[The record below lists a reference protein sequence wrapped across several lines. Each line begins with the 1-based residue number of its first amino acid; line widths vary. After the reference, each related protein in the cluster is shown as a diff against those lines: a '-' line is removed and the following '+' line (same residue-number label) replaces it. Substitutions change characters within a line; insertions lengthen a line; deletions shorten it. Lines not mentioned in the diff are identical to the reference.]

1 MFYKELKG
9 LWYQD
14 KEKYMEEYNA
24 RFNGLSTIK
33 FRLDVHDS
41 TAFVVITP
49 EIALLIEKISALNTK
64 ISLAAKAFSPI
75 GLEMFFNHFLVD
87 EIKKTN
93 EIEGV
98 HSTRKEIEIIIKA
111 KDGDKEVTKNR
122 LFGLVSKYKALISGT
137 GNSIPLKDSKDLR
150 RLYDTLILPEIEP
163 DDIPDG
169 EIFRKESVSVYDSAQ
184 KAIHQGITPESKIIQ
199 AVEQL
204 LEIVNDDS
212 IGGLVKASVVQ
223 YFIGYIHP
231 FYDGNGRLGRFLSSY
246 LMSEILHPLV
256 AIRLAY
262 TIKNNLNGQNGYYK
276 TFEVCNNSK
285 NKGDITPFVIY
296 MLNMILLSEKN
307 IYDII
312 NDYLARSTYYSAK
325 LQTMLSEYKDNAK
338 FEVYSS
344 ICNILVQNVLFTSEY
359 LDYKTVAD
367 TLPDTEYI
375 VKARIKELFESGI
388 PIIFDKSGNKTIFRL
403 DYKELEDSE

>member
-1 MFYKELKG
+1 MSYKELKS

-14 KEKYMEEYNA
+14 KEKYAEEYNS

-33 FRLDVHDS
+33 FRLDVHNS

-49 EIALLIEKISALNTK
+49 EIALLMEKISALNTK
-64 ISLAAKAFSPI
+64 ISLLAERLPPI
-75 GLEMFFNHFLVD
+75 AMERFINNFLVD

-111 KDGDKEVTKNR
+111 KDGDNEVNKNR
-122 LFGLVSKYKALISGT
+122 LFGLASKYKALISRT
-137 GNSIPLKDSKDLR
+137 GNAIPLKDSKDLR
-150 RLYDTLILPEIEP
+150 RLYDTLILPEIKQ

-169 EIFRKESVSVYDSAQ
+169 EIFRKESVSVYNSAQ

-204 LEIVNDDS
+204 LEIVDDDS
-212 IGGLVKASVVQ
+212 LGGLIKAAVVQ

-256 AIRLAY
+256 SIRLSY
-262 TIKNNLNGQNGYYK
+262 TIKNNLNGQNGYYD
-276 TFEVCNNSK
+276 TFEACNNPK

-296 MLNMILLSEKN
+296 ILNMILMSEKN
-307 IYDII
+307 IYENI
-312 NDYLARSTYYSAK
+312 NTYIAKNTYYSAK
-325 LQTMLSEYKDNAK
+325 LHEILSEQKDNSK
-338 FEVYSS
+338 LDIYSR
-344 ICNILVQNVLFTSEY
+344 ICNILVQNVLFTAEY
-359 LDYKTVAD
+359 LDFKTIED
-367 TLPDTEYI
+367 TLSDSKYI
-375 VKARIKELFESGI
+375 VKERIKELTELGI
-388 PIIFDKSGNKTIFRL
+388 PIIFKKSGRKLIFRL
-403 DYKELEDSE
+403 DTGKLESLE